1 MNQWY
6 AKRSVFLVIFVVA
19 CGLCS
24 ACDPAATVHLVERDK
39 KPFLCPNE
47 EDTKFRYVKMNKYGA
62 KEDHMVSVD
71 PREGPFSTQP
81 SSVKV
86 GIIAGSIEVTML
98 WMQFT
103 VYCGDSEEPFYV
115 SPQLTEKDFMK
126 EGERDYYYYITTT
139 KQETNNTLI
148 E

>member
-6 AKRSVFLVIFVVA
+6 AKRNVFLVIFVVVF
-19 CGLCS
+19 GFLCS
-24 ACDPAATVHLVERDK
+24 ACDPTVTVHLVEKDK

-47 EDTKFRYVKMNKYGA
+47 EDTKFRYVKMNKSGA
-62 KEDHMVSVD
+62 KEDHMVTVD

-81 SSVKV
+81 SSVEV

-103 VYCGDSEEPFYV
+103 VYCGDSKEPFYV

-126 EGERDYYYYITTT
+126 EGKRDYYYYITTT
-139 KQETNNTLI
+139 K
-148 E
+148 